1 MSTKAVKRRSS
12 ARWKRVWS
20 DNPSRD
26 FSPAA
31 ETLISTTGRECGKIF
46 PSTRSFHSE
55 KSMTVTSGSKLRWN
69 VRTGPRDAL
78 STVTRIQLNDVPVG
92 DCSQHKHDRMEIL
105 YENTGLQKRYIKN
118 SSDVEQV

>member
-1 MSTKAVKRRSS
+1 
-12 ARWKRVWS
+12 
-20 DNPSRD
+20 
-26 FSPAA
+26 
-31 ETLISTTGRECGKIF
+31 
-46 PSTRSFHSE
+46 
-55 KSMTVTSGSKLRWN
+55 MTVTSGSKLRWN